1 MKIKYPTQIELVEMF
16 DYREG
21 QLINRY
27 TRSPRAVKN
36 SVAGSLVKSVGY
48 HSVTINGSRYQLNR
62 LVWIYHNGDI
72 PKGLLVDHINRN
84 PRDNRIENLRLA
96 TYTQNE
102 WNKPKLGCSF
112 EKGKWRAR
120 IKRCGQSIHLGL
132 FETKEAA
139 QAAYHDYASNLH
151 GDFQCK

>member
-1 MKIKYPTQIELVEMF
+1 MKIQHPTQSELKDMF
-16 DYREG
+16 DYCDG

-36 SVAGSLVKSVGY
+36 TIAGSLVKSVGY
-48 HSVTINGSRYQLNR
+48 YSVSIDGSRYQLSR

-72 PKGLLVDHINRN
+72 PNGLLVDHINRDTH
-84 PRDNRIENLRLA
+84 DNRIENLRLA

-102 WNKPKLGCSF
+102 WNKPRLGCNF

-120 IKRCGQSIHLGL
+120 IKRYGKSIHLGL

-139 QAAYHDYASNLH
+139 QAAYHEYASNLH